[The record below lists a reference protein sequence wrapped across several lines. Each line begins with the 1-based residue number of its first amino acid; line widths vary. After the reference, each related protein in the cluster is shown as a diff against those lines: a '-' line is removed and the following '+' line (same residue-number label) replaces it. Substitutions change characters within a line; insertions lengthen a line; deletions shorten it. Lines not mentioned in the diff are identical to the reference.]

1 MQEVALTVPD
11 ITCDHCIM
19 SIRRVMSRLA
29 GVEFLTGDPAR
40 KQVSLRFDES
50 RVKLE
55 DIEQAM
61 EDEGYPVVK

>member
-1 MQEVALTVPD
+1 
-11 ITCDHCIM
+11 M
-19 SIRRVMSRLA
+19 SIRKAVTKLA
-29 GVEFLTGDPAR
+29 GVEFVSGDPTH

-61 EDEGYPVVK
+61 EDEGYPVVR